1 MKNKRCTSRT
11 SLKVLFPLFLGLF
24 VFCFLFVVFV
34 FLEGEDQRNR
44 MVAIVGQIEQG
55 KFFVVDV
62 VLADK
67 CLYFCGNDVMQKEL
81 FDAGEKGN
89 TYRNEIIEEDE
100 GMYPKHK

>member
-1 MKNKRCTSRT
+1 
-11 SLKVLFPLFLGLF
+11 
-24 VFCFLFVVFV
+24 
-34 FLEGEDQRNR
+34 

-67 CLYFCGNDVMQKEL
+67 CLYFCGNDVMWKEL

-100 GMYPKHK
+100 GMDPKHMEGGRTFEKNPDSQHFNRRERQKI

>member
-1 MKNKRCTSRT
+1 M
-11 SLKVLFPLFLGLF
+11 VGWFLGLF

-44 MVAIVGQIEQG
+44 MVAIVRQIEQG

-67 CLYFCGNDVMQKEL
+67 CLYFCGNDVMQKEI
-81 FDAGEKGN
+81 FDA
-89 TYRNEIIEEDE
+89 R
-100 GMYPKHK
+100 